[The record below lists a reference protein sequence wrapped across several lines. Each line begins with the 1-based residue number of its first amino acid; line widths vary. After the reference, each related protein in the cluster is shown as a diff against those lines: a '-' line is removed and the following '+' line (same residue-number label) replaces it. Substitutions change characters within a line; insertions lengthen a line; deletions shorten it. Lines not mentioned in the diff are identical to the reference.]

1 MGFCFVLFC
10 FCFVLWPH
18 PWHVEISRPR
28 TESEL
33 QLQPQLWQQWILSAH
48 CTGLRIKPVPPQWP
62 ELLQSQLWLQW
73 LNPLCHSENSWFI
86 GFTCFIQVIIFDI
99 IIKSHFQI
107 LYSNYLFLMYRS
119 EINFVYWPDRR
130 YFAKFTW

>member
-1 MGFCFVLFC
+1 MISDLWDFVLFC
-10 FCFVLWPH
+10 FVFVLFYGHTRGMWKFP
-18 PWHVEISRPR
+18 
-28 TESEL
+28 
-33 QLQPQLWQQWILSAH
+33 
-48 CTGLRIKPVPPQWP
+48 GP
-62 ELLQSQLWLQW
+62 ELNLSCSCDHSCGNNGSCQPTALGWGSNPCLHSDLSCCNQI